1 MRPFSAYLSSPKLP
15 SGLAILALTSLLL
28 LSHGSQVQA
37 QGDSQD
43 IQVPRNS
50 QWLSAVDLTK
60 VPNIPVRPVGSGI
73 CEDSLCDG
81 TDNDRCFESCGN
93 VASPEDLYGCPS
105 AHHWALT
112 FDDGPS
118 NYTSELLDILDEYR
132 IKATFCVLGSNVKRY
147 PQVLQRIF
155 QSGHQIASHTYSH
168 PHLMS
173 LTNEEI
179 IYEIKATE
187 EAIRDAIGIKPK
199 YIRPPFGEAD
209 DRVKGL
215 LRTMGYR
222 VLMWNVDPTDY
233 DVYMLPDVSNKIQGA
248 FRMAAVG
255 QDTGLNA
262 NEDPGFISLQHDL
275 YQQSID
281 QVPDII
287 QSLLSKGFIFTTAAD
302 CAGDAK
308 PHEILGGED
317 GLEAQ
322 AVIVGKIAAVSA
334 NVTSVNATSASVSDT
349 NLLTSATVSNVSNVS
364 SGASINI
371 YSQSSWVLGWVI
383 ATAAL
388 LLS

>member
-1 MRPFSAYLSSPKLP
+1 MRPNFGYLSSASP
-15 SGLAILALTSLLL
+15 SGLAVLAVNLLLL
-28 LSHGSQVQA
+28 LSNVSLV
-37 QGDSQD
+37 DSQGESLD
-43 IQVPRNS
+43 IKVPRNS
-50 QWLSAVDLTK
+50 QWLSAVNLAQ
-60 VPNIPVRPVGSGI
+60 VPNMPVRPVGSGT

-118 NYTSELLDILDEYR
+118 NYTSTLLDILDEYH
-132 IKATFCVLGSNVKRY
+132 IKATFCVMGSNVKKY
-147 PQVLQRIF
+147 PEVLQRIYD
-155 QSGHQIASHTYSH
+155 SGHQIASHTYSH

-187 EAIRDAIGIKPK
+187 EAIEEAIGIRPR
-199 YIRPPFGEAD
+199 YLRPPYGEAD
-209 DRVKGL
+209 DRVKSL

-287 QSLLSKGFIFTTAAD
+287 QSLLSKGFIFTTAAE
-302 CAGDAK
+302 CVGDTK
-308 PHEILGGED
+308 PHDILGGD
-317 GLEAQ
+317 DAVAAQ
-322 AVIVGKIAAVSA
+322 AVIVGKIAAVSG
-334 NVTSVNATSASVSDT
+334 NVTSPNATSSSIADTKFVASATLTSVS
-349 NLLTSATVSNVSNVS
+349 NSASN
-364 SGASINI
+364 
-371 YSQSSWVLGWVI
+371 YSRSLWVLGWTMAISAFLV
-383 ATAAL
+383 
-388 LLS
+388 S